1 MQPDTAQTGAEIDL
15 PRWDSHDEPPLTRET
30 FESLCA
36 FDIPCLRIRNF
47 ATDAECDELVAAM
60 DHVGL
65 NKTYKV
71 PGLVQPPRYVGL
83 TQFEKRK
90 ESKDAYFA
98 EVEQAWREHE
108 AVLSHMTWN
117 PFERMWVLMRDLYPE
132 HSLTL
137 AKEPNFGRYYAGII
151 RETSGGGTLHADVT
165 MYSAREYMISRVASQ
180 ITWNFFASHVEGQGG
195 GTTLHNRP
203 YRVQTAPG
211 DKVEIE
217 GFSRSYVD
225 GAETHV
231 YTPGKGDV
239 VMFNSHNPHE
249 WTAVDEGQRR
259 LGVSTYIG
267 RMPEG
272 DFIYWS

>member
-1 MQPDTAQTGAEIDL
+1 M
-15 PRWDSHDEPPLTRET
+15 
-30 FESLCA
+30 
-36 FDIPCLRIRNF
+36 
-47 ATDAECDELVAAM
+47 
-60 DHVGL
+60 
-65 NKTYKV
+65 
-71 PGLVQPPRYVGL
+71 

-203 YRVQTAPG
+203 YRVQTAP
-211 DKVEIE
+211 
-217 GFSRSYVD
+217 
-225 GAETHV
+225 
-231 YTPGKGDV
+231 
-239 VMFNSHNPHE
+239 
-249 WTAVDEGQRR
+249 
-259 LGVSTYIG
+259 ST
-267 RMPEG
+267 
-272 DFIYWS
+272 

>member
-1 MQPDTAQTGAEIDL
+1 MQPDTAQTGAATDL
-15 PRWDSHDEPPLTRET
+15 PRWESHDEPPLTRET

-36 FDIPCLRIRNF
+36 FDIPCLRIRSF

-98 EVEQAWREHE
+98 EVEQAWCEHE

-117 PFERMWVLMRDLYPE
+117 PFERMWALMRDLYPE

-180 ITWNFFASHVEGQGG
+180 ITWNFFASHVEGLGG
-195 GTTLHNRP
+195 RTTLHNRP
-203 YRVQTAPG
+203 YRVETAPG
-211 DKVEIE
+211 GKVEIE

-225 GAETHV
+225 GAETYV
-231 YTPGKGDV
+231 YSRPRVT
-239 VMFNSHNPHE
+239 
-249 WTAVDEGQRR
+249 
-259 LGVSTYIG
+259 L
-267 RMPEG
+267 
-272 DFIYWS
+272 